1 MFKTLLSITL
11 LLLSTGCRQ
20 NATAALDPDRILH
33 MAGEEAGQINA
44 PRERLTRQLN
54 IANRQTEHGHPADAR
69 KTLAQA
75 RQTLEHADKSA
86 LNDKERLS
94 GWVSLSEL
102 ARYAGDPPFAN
113 GALDKALASLNEITP
128 AQERCQYVMGV
139 EREVRA
145 LRGDAPAAKLLL
157 TASEWAMELPKEP
170 TRRAA
175 YVTYADGLFHCN
187 DYEGARTVLRRD
199 PDAAWRS
206 DALTL
211 LSDRARFQV
220 ESSKSTSGPY
230 SSFAAVKSVAP
241 AAEAPAGSATPQD
254 VDASFS
260 KPLDFKSN
268 FYRAR

>member
-1 MFKTLLSITL
+1 MLKSLVSMCILLVIA
-11 LLLSTGCRQ
+11 GCQ
-20 NATAALDPDRILH
+20 QTATSNVDPDRILH

-54 IANRQTEHGHPADAR
+54 IANRQTEHGHAADAR

-75 RQTLEHADKSA
+75 RDTLEHADKNA
-86 LNDKERLS
+86 LKDQERLS

-102 ARYAGDPPFAN
+102 ARQADDKAFAN
-113 GALDKALASLNEITP
+113 GALDKALAALNEITP

-139 EREVRA
+139 EREVQA
-145 LRGDAPAAKLLL
+145 LRGDAPAAKLLV
-157 TASEWAMELPKEP
+157 TASEWAMELPKET

-187 DYEGARTVLRRD
+187 DYDGARTVLRRD

-206 DALTL
+206 DALTG
-211 LSDRARFQV
+211 LSDRARM
-220 ESSKSTSGPY
+220 EIAAGSGSWSGPF
-230 SSFAAVKSVAP
+230 SSFAGVKSAAP
-241 AAEAPAGSATPQD
+241 ASESVIRDMPSD
-254 VDASFS
+254 SSFN
-260 KPLDFKSN
+260 KALDFKSN